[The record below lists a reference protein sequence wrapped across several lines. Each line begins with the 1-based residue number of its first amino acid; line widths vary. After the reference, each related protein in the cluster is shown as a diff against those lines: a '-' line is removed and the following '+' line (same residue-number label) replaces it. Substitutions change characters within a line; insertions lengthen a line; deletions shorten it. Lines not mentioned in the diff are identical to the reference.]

1 MCYNC
6 VIISIRVKEVF
17 PMDARIQKM
26 ADVLINYSTAVQPGE
41 RVLLRG
47 LSPESAPLIEAM
59 YQEALRAGGE
69 AFTYIH
75 ISNEDALAIE
85 ASDDLSL
92 LEVPNPMMMMMYET
106 CDVIIRVESSENPQA
121 LADYPLDKQSARSKA
136 NFAPIKVQFK
146 REAEGSLR
154 RCTTQIPTQAYAQAA
169 GMSILQFEDFFYGA
183 CKLHLDDPVAAWQA
197 MAQNQQRLV
206 DYINGKKTVQLRG
219 PNIEMELSIDGRTF
233 LNADGRIN
241 FPDGEIFTGPVEDS
255 VNGWVQFTY
264 PALVRG
270 NEVLGAR
277 LTFEDGLVTQATA
290 DKGEDFLNKMLDTDD
305 GSRRLGEFAI
315 GTNNEIQRFTGEI
328 LLDEKIGGTIHM
340 ALGEGY
346 PQTGSQNK
354 SALHWDLICDMR
366 QDSEI
371 LVDGDLFY
379 KNGEFQV

>member
-1 MCYNC
+1 
-6 VIISIRVKEVF
+6 
-17 PMDARIQKM
+17 M
-26 ADVLINYSTAVQPGE
+26 AHD
-41 RVLLRG
+41 
-47 LSPESAPLIEAM
+47 
-59 YQEALRAGGE
+59 
-69 AFTYIH
+69 
-75 ISNEDALAIE
+75 
-85 ASDDLSL
+85 
-92 LEVPNPMMMMMYET
+92 
-106 CDVIIRVESSENPQA
+106 
-121 LADYPLDKQSARSKA
+121 
-136 NFAPIKVQFK
+136 
-146 REAEGSLR
+146 
-154 RCTTQIPTQAYAQAA
+154 
-169 GMSILQFEDFFYGA
+169 
-183 CKLHLDDPVAAWQA
+183 
-197 MAQNQQRLV
+197 QQRLV
-206 DYINGKKTVQLRG
+206 DYINGKKTIQLRG

-290 DKGEDFLNKMLDTDD
+290 DKGEDFLTKMLDTDD

-315 GTNNEIQRFTGEI
+315 GTNREIQRFTGEI

-354 SALHWDLICDMR
+354 SAIHWDLICDMR

-371 LVDGDLFY
+371 LVDGELFY